1 VSARVAA
8 ILVAPVKALRV
19 LAREQVELGA
29 QGVRENRRFFL
40 IDAEERMV
48 NGKRFGSLQA
58 VVPDYSDGDRTLTL
72 WFPGEVAVSGEVRTG
87 RRLAARFYA
96 NTIAATE
103 VLGPWSDA
111 LSQHAGAPLRLVE
124 SVSDWGAVDRGRDG
138 AVSLV
143 SSASVEALAHAAA
156 AAHPV
161 DPRRLRMLFE
171 IDGTAAHEED
181 EWLGRPLRIGGA
193 VVEALGHV
201 GRCAV
206 TKRDPDSGEAD
217 LDTLGALASYRRE
230 ADTTEPLACGV
241 HGTIRQPGTVRLGD
255 PVELI

>member
-1 VSARVAA
+1 VSARVVA

-19 LAREQVELGA
+19 LEREQVEVGA
-29 QGVRENRRFFL
+29 LGVRENRRFFL
-40 IDAEERMV
+40 VDAEGTMV

-58 VVPDYSDGDRTLTL
+58 VVPDYSDADRTLTL
-72 WFPGEVAVSGEVRTG
+72 WFPGEVAVSGEIRAG
-87 RRLAARFYA
+87 SRLAARFYS

-124 SVSDWGAVDRGRDG
+124 SVSDWGAVDRGREG

-143 SSASVEALAHAAA
+143 SSASMDALTHAAA
-156 AAHPV
+156 AARPV

-193 VVEALGHV
+193 VVQALGHV

-206 TKRDPDSGEAD
+206 TKRDPESGETD

-230 ADTTEPLACGV
+230 AETTEPLACGV
-241 HGTIRQPGTVRLGD
+241 HGTVLQPGTVRLGD